1 MKRLV
6 SERSVMLI
14 KVLLTDPHIA
24 EKVMENT
31 TDKEKYKI
39 CTVRE
44 DGTIILGKTS
54 IRWWNQLLSCQDKI
68 PFESFALRVWDALV
82 DLSSGLNNKAIMEGL
97 SREIVMQSV
106 RKLDYDYIV
115 DRLFDVAR
123 HVCQNGTLAVT
134 ASSADGRGKSGLSET
149 VTVQKPN
156 VEGIVIKID
165 GVQERVIPFKDSI
178 GDPFIDVVLTP
189 KAIVR
194 R

>member
-24 EKVMENT
+24 EKVMENA

-44 DGTIILGKTS
+44 DGTIILGKTP

-97 SREIVMQSV
+97 SREIVMQAV
-106 RKLDYDYIV
+106 RNLDYDYIV

-123 HVCQNGTLAVT
+123 HVCQNGSLAVST
-134 ASSADGRGKSGLSET
+134 LSADSRGKSGPSEA
-149 VTVQKPN
+149 VHVCREK
-156 VEGIVIKID
+156 VDGITIKID
-165 GVQERVIPFKDSI
+165 GMQERVIPFTDSI
-178 GDPFIDVVLTP
+178 GDPFIDVILTP

-194 R
+194 H